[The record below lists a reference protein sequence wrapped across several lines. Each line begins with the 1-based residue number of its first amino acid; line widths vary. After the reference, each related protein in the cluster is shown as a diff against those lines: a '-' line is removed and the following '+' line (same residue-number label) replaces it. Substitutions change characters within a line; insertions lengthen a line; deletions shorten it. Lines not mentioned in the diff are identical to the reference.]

1 MAIQTDPRSTNF
13 NNEQGNREDVVYA
26 RHQWFGFALFG
37 ALSCIAAVVYLRWDP
52 STTGSRWLWIVCG
65 PLIGIVAIARAQT
78 IFGEEGVDRD
88 PAPYVGIFVG
98 ATIGSLVVAVLSY
111 EGWVLPSVFFVIAL
125 FMSFMA
131 WLEQSGIGMSAAVA
145 VAAVSVA
152 MAIADLGD
160 SVAMVSFSI
169 GLMLLSGALALAV
182 CARPTKPPVVRR
194 PSGSTL

>member
-13 NNEQGNREDVVYA
+13 GLDEGNREDVVYA

-37 ALSCIAAVVYLRWDP
+37 ALSCIAAVVYLKWDP
-52 STTGSRWLWIVCG
+52 STTSSRWLWVVCG
-65 PLIGIVAIARAQT
+65 PLLGIVAIARSQSL
-78 IFGEEGVDRD
+78 FGDDGVDRD

-98 ATIGSLVVAVLSY
+98 TTIGSLVVAMLSY

-145 VAAVSVA
+145 VASVSVA
-152 MAIADLGD
+152 TAIADLGD
-160 SVAMVSFSI
+160 SVVMISFAVGI
-169 GLMLLSGALALAV
+169 MLLTGALALV
-182 CARPTKPPVVRR
+182 LSGKPTKPPVVRR
-194 PSGSTL
+194 PGGTS